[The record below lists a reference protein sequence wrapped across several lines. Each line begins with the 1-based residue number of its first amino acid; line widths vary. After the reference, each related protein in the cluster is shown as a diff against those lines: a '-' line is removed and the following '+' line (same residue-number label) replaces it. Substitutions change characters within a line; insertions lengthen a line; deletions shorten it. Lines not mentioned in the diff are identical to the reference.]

1 MASPSEGWGGRQR
14 YRYVCGCPSPARS
27 GAGGGIHGFV
37 VYGDLHHR
45 ALLRFRSPSRRRP
58 LDHRA
63 DRRHSGRRPGCRRA
77 TATHHGHQLL
87 RGAEGAGA
95 QLTRQ
100 IPWPR
105 VFVEGRGDRP
115 PRRGRRVR
123 GLLTDHRVGAG
134 GGLGCG
140 EPRTAGREGAPAHID
155 RRVYADR
162 VALSLATLEPVHRQA
177 LRGPHF
183 AS

>member
-115 PRRGRRVR
+115 PRRGRRPDRPSGRGWWRPGVR
-123 GLLTDHRVGAG
+123 GAPDS
-134 GGLGCG
+134 
-140 EPRTAGREGAPAHID
+140 REGRSPRAHRPKSL
-155 RRVYADR
+155 RRR